1 MKAMD
6 KKLTYGVW
14 EYFSMILGLSK
25 LFEITFFEMLVFRE
39 KVSNIGKD
47 VYIYI
52 YWKDLY
58 NRCPV

>member
-6 KKLTYGVW
+6 KKLTFGVW

-25 LFEITFFEMLVFRE
+25 LLRVHFLKSWFRE

-47 VYIYI
+47 VFF
-52 YWKDLY
+52 WKNLY
-58 NRCPV
+58 NRCLVTS

>member
-52 YWKDLY
+52 LEGFI
-58 NRCPV
+58 